1 MEISEIEKYI
11 GECKSDCIP
20 QSERAESLNVI
31 QSVMLMRNFGQNFC
45 KLSYNEQVRRGMRP
59 EAAYDREAYCT
70 MEDNMA
76 KCAIFLFRLANKYHM
91 NVKSLK
97 LEKET
102 RNKNIEELVY
112 SMVKISMTHYRIKKK
127 IIILLGMLCSF
138 CISENIDLLWF
149 VNNRLLINVK

>member
-11 GECKSDCIP
+11 EECKSNCIP
-20 QSERAESLNVI
+20 QSERAESLNII
-31 QSVMLMRNFGQNFC
+31 QSVMYMREFGQNFC
-45 KLSYNEQVRRGMRP
+45 KLSYDERVRRGIQP
-59 EAAYDREAYCT
+59 EVAYNCEAFKT

-97 LEKET
+97 LEEET
-102 RNKNIEELVY
+102 RNKNFEELVY
-112 SMVKISMTHYRIKKK
+112 SMVKISMTHYRIEKK

-138 CISENIDLLWF
+138 CISEKIDLLWF
-149 VNNRLLINVK
+149 VNKRLLINVK

>member
-11 GECKSDCIP
+11 GECKSNCIP
-20 QSERAESLNVI
+20 QSERAESLNII
-31 QSVMLMRNFGQNFC
+31 QSVMLMRDCERNFC
-45 KLSYNEQVRRGMRP
+45 KLSYDEQVRRGIFV
-59 EAAYDREAYCT
+59 EDAYKRECQYT

-97 LEKET
+97 LEEET
-102 RNKNIEELVY
+102 RNKNFEELVY
-112 SMVKISMTHYRIKKK
+112 SMVKISMTHYRIEKK

-138 CISENIDLLWF
+138 CISEKIDLLWF
-149 VNNRLLINVK
+149 VNKRLLINVK